1 MLTTKYLIDA
11 LLDFFLV
18 QTYGNPNVT
27 YAWYAGNTG
36 VTNRSGRFIASH
48 IGHTGLICFG
58 AGANTLF
65 ELARYNPALPMGE
78 QGMVS
83 LPHLATYGLGG
94 CENGILTD
102 PYTITVVAVFH
113 LIFSAVYAGGA
124 MLHSFRYKE
133 KLGDYPQGSRPRK
146 FEFSWD
152 DPDRL
157 TSILGH
163 HLLFLALGNVQ
174 FVEWAK
180 YHGIYD
186 PAIGAVRQVQ
196 YNLDLQM
203 IWNHQIDWLSI
214 SSLEDVM
221 GGHAFLAFFMS
232 AGAIWHIF
240 SKPFGEFTEFKG
252 KGLLSAEFVLSTS
265 LAGASYIAFVA
276 AFWASMNTTIYP
288 ADLYGDVLKL
298 QLDFAPYF
306 ADTDTSLVGD
316 IHSARAWLSN
326 FHYYLGFFYL
336 QGHLWHG
343 LRAMGFDF
351 KRVEKL
357 FDTFERKETT
367 LN

>member
-1 MLTTKYLIDA
+1 ML
-11 LLDFFLV
+11 
-18 QTYGNPNVT
+18 
-27 YAWYAGNTG
+27 
-36 VTNRSGRFIASH
+36 
-48 IGHTGLICFG
+48 
-58 AGANTLF
+58 
-65 ELARYNPALPMGE
+65 
-78 QGMVS
+78 
-83 LPHLATYGLGG
+83 
-94 CENGILTD
+94 
-102 PYTITVVAVFH
+102 VVAVLH

-133 KLGDYPQGSRPRK
+133 KLGDYPQGSRPNK

-203 IWNHQIDWLSI
+203 IWNHQIDFLSI